1 MSIQFL
7 PVVIDIADTIF
18 CRGFAGSHFI
28 KRASDSKRQIMLS
41 VICIIIIVEIVRLY
55 DVSERRMSVKFIQ
68 KRPKDRSLWEAAFQ
82 QTLG

>member
-1 MSIQFL
+1 
-7 PVVIDIADTIF
+7 
-18 CRGFAGSHFI
+18 
-28 KRASDSKRQIMLS
+28 MLS

-68 KRPKDRSLWEAAFQ
+68 KRPKDISLWEAAFQ